1 MPSMLTDLALKRV
14 KLKVKTYKVADR
26 DGMYVAVAPSGQ
38 ITFRYDYR
46 LAGRRE
52 TLTIGRY
59 GPGGVSLSKARE
71 QCVKARQ
78 TVEEGGSPGQ
88 QKQRDKRRIAAG
100 EAL

>member
-1 MPSMLTDLALKRV
+1 
-14 KLKVKTYKVADR
+14 
-26 DGMYVAVAPSGQ
+26 MYAAVAPSGQ

-78 TVEEGGSPGQ
+78 AVEEGRSPAW
-88 QKQRDKRRIAAG
+88 QKQSDNRRIAAG
-100 EAL
+100 ESLGAVRQRCTNKAHRGRIQPARCDPRF

>member
-1 MPSMLTDLALKRV
+1 MLTDVALKQLRPQQ
-14 KLKVKTYKVADR
+14 KLYKVADR

-59 GPGGVSLSKARE
+59 GPGGVSLSKARQ

-78 TVEEGGSPGQ
+78 AVEEGRSSCRQ
-88 QKQRDKRRIAAG
+88 ALAQRRADGR
-100 EAL
+100 